1 MDNTQEIDEK
11 IEIKEGLN
19 NYEQSGGFAI
29 IGFILLPFVE
39 IVKAIARFLKW
50 AMLKLF
56 HLKVWNLPQGK
67 GLFWRYLFW
76 CFKVSVFLAIFCLG
90 GFGVTFIGIIYIYVK
105 LYKKLKT
112 PPNQHKD
119 KETELSSDVDSS
131 SDSSPSNL
139 DTEYSYS

>member
-39 IVKAIARFLKW
+39 IVKAIARFLKS

-119 KETELSSDVDSS
+119 KENELSSDVDIS

-139 DTEYSYS
+139 DTEYSYT